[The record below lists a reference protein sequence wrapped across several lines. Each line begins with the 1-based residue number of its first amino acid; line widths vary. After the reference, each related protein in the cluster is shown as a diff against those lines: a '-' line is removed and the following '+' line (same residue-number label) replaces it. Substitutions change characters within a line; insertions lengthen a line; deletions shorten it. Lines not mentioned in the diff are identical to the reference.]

1 MRTGPAPAH
10 ARTDSGHT
18 HLVRD
23 VAVARPGEA
32 AGAVLE
38 RLRRATPAFH
48 DTVYVTGEDGR
59 VEGAVA
65 LGTLLAAKE
74 HTPLRSLARPAHPA
88 PADSDQEHIA
98 SHALRHGLTA
108 VPMISPAGVLMGVVP
123 PAALMRILRRE
134 HVEDLHRLAGIGAEG
149 ELAREAIE
157 APPLRRARDRLP
169 WLVAGLAGSALAT
182 LVMAAFE
189 ARLEQRVAIA
199 FFVPAIVY
207 LADAIGTQTEAIAV
221 RGLSLSRAP
230 LRDLVWG
237 EVRTGL
243 VMGAALGGLAW
254 PAVWIAFGDG
264 RLATTVTLSL
274 VVAGAV
280 ATTVGLLLPWALA
293 RSGRDP
299 AFGSGPLAT
308 IIQDTLSLLI
318 YFAIASLLLF

>member
-1 MRTGPAPAH
+1 MQPGPHPARSS
-10 ARTDSGHT
+10 ADSGHM

-23 VAVARPGEA
+23 VAVARPDEA

-48 DTVYVTGEDGR
+48 ETVYLVGDDGR
-59 VEGAVA
+59 VEGAVG
-65 LGTLLAAKE
+65 LGALLAAVQD
-74 HTPLRSLARPAHPA
+74 TPLRQLARPAHPA
-88 PADSDQEHIA
+88 RADSDQEHIA
-98 SHALRHGLTA
+98 SHALRHALTA
-108 VPMISPAGVLMGVVP
+108 VPVISPEGALMGVVP
-123 PAALMRILRRE
+123 PDALMRILRRE
-134 HVEDLHRLAGIGAEG
+134 HVEDLHRLAGIGSEG
-149 ELAREAIE
+149 VQAREAME

-169 WLVAGLAGSALAT
+169 WLLAGLAGSVVAT
-182 LVMAAFE
+182 LVMASFE
-189 ARLEQRVAIA
+189 ARLEQMVALA

-221 RGLSLSRAP
+221 RGLSLSRMP
-230 LRDLVWG
+230 LAELVWG

-243 VMGAALGGLAW
+243 VMGATLGGLAW
-254 PAVWIAFGDG
+254 PAVWIAFGNG
-264 RLATTVTLSL
+264 RLATAVALSL

-280 ATTVGLLLPWALA
+280 ATTVGLVLPWALS
-293 RSGRDP
+293 RTGRDP